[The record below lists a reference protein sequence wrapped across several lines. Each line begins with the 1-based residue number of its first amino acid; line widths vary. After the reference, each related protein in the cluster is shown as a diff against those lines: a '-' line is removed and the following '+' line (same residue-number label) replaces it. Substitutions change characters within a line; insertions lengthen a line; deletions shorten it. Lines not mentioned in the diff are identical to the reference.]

1 MPQTTTFITIRQEWQ
16 EAWGIRSFR
25 RKVIAGFLITVTIL
39 SFFPSFFQR
48 IEQRRGIVLNDPLL
62 KLVPAHNVSIA
73 LFIIIWTL
81 STLAAVRAVQN
92 PRMFLTFVWSWVILS
107 VFRMLTIS
115 LVPLDPPAGLIGLVD
130 PLSNA
135 FYGPKFITKDLFF
148 SGHTSTVF
156 LLYLCLPGRVDKR
169 LALLIT
175 FGVATLL
182 LIQHV
187 HYTLDVLGGFLFGW
201 LSWWIATKTILREPA
216 NPSN

>member
-1 MPQTTTFITIRQEWQ
+1 MSQTSLIELRQEWQ

-25 RKVIAGFLITVTIL
+25 AKVIAGFLITVSIL

-48 IEQRRGIVLNDPLL
+48 IEQRQGIVLNDPLL
-62 KLVPAHNVSIA
+62 RLVPAHNVSVL

-81 STLAAVRAVQN
+81 SALAAVRAVQS
-92 PRMFLTFVWSWVILS
+92 PRMLLTFVWSFIVLS
-107 VFRMLTIS
+107 LFRMLTIF
-115 LVPLDPPAGLIGLVD
+115 LVPLDPPAGLIGLID
-130 PLSNA
+130 PLSNF
-135 FYGPKFITKDLFF
+135 FYGPKFVTKDLFF

-156 LLYLCLPGRVDKR
+156 LLYFCLPGRVDKR

-175 FGVATLL
+175 FGVALLL

-201 LSWWIATKTILREPA
+201 LSWWIATKTIVRERSTP
-216 NPSN
+216 

>member
-1 MPQTTTFITIRQEWQ
+1 
-16 EAWGIRSFR
+16 
-25 RKVIAGFLITVTIL
+25 
-39 SFFPSFFQR
+39 
-48 IEQRRGIVLNDPLL
+48 
-62 KLVPAHNVSIA
+62 
-73 LFIIIWTL
+73 
-81 STLAAVRAVQN
+81 
-92 PRMFLTFVWSWVILS
+92 MFLTFVWSWVILS